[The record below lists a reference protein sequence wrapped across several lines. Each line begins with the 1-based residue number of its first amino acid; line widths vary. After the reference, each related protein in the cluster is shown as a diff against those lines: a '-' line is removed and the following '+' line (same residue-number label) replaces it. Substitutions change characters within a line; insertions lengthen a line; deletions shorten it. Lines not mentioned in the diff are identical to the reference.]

1 MTNEIVFLYGCILS
15 GLIVVAYLLYKRT
28 KSELKNAIVIVPS
41 CFGVF
46 AGFKICCWTLDS
58 KINLG
63 QLKDDK
69 LYLVLGGFSV
79 IWISI
84 ETIIKCFKE

>member
-1 MTNEIVFLYGCILS
+1 MTNEAVFFSAFILS
-15 GLIVVAYLLYKRT
+15 GLAIAGYIIYKRS
-28 KSELKNAIVIVPS
+28 KSELKDGIVIVFS
-41 CFGVF
+41 CFGVL
-46 AGFKICCWTLDS
+46 AGTKICYWTLDS
-58 KINLG
+58 AIDLG

-69 LYLVLGGFSV
+69 LYLVLGGLSV